1 MFQHRMLAH
10 VRHSPAPPLAPA
22 LGWFSSTGLL
32 AAARG
37 ISGWRSRRP
46 WTLPDER
53 AGFWFTM
60 TLDLQ
65 FLLGLLLYGVLSPI
79 TPGAFQDFGGAMKDS
94 VARFWAVEHAF
105 GMIVGD
111 HARPHR
117 PLARAQDRQRRRSVT
132 SWPPSSSPSRSL
144 VILASIPWPTL
155 PHGRPLLRW

>member
-1 MFQHRMLAH
+1 MYGTVLII
-10 VRHSPAPPLAPA
+10 HSLLRWAVL
-22 LGWFSSTGLL
+22 LTGVF

-53 AGFWFTM
+53 AGFWFLM

-79 TPGAFQDFGGAMKDS
+79 TWAAFQDFGGAMRDS

-105 GMIVGD
+105 GMI
-111 HARPHR
+111 AAIA
-117 PLARAQDRQRRRSVT
+117 LAHIGRSRVHKT
-132 SWPPSSSPSRSL
+132 GNDGKRHKL
-144 VILASIPWPTL
+144 AAIFFTLALILILASIPWPGL
-155 PHGRPLLRW
+155 KHGRPLLTW

>member
-1 MFQHRMLAH
+1 MYGTVLLL
-10 VRHSPAPPLAPA
+10 HSLLRWLVLIA
-22 LGWFSSTGLL
+22 GIL

-37 ISGWRSRRP
+37 FSGWRSRRP

-79 TPGAFQDFGGAMKDS
+79 TAGAFQDFGGAMKDS

-105 GMIVGD
+105 GMIV
-111 HARPHR
+111 AIT
-117 PLARAQDRQRRRSVT
+117 LAHIGRSRIHKTGNDGKRHKLAAIFFTIALV
-132 SWPPSSSPSRSL
+132 